1 MIFYNKYKKFR
12 IENNID
18 LKDVSKRTKIDLKYL
33 QAIERGK
40 FAEIPPVYVKLFF
53 KAYISEIG
61 VDIDEALLELD
72 SFLNQKNNAK
82 SLKFVPDEGTKKLN
96 LFKKINSENL
106 FNSTVFI
113 GIASFLLILML
124 SFSLNSNSSIS
135 QKDLENELRITKSDL
150 IEFYSIRSEEVL
162 SIDDISIPVTIRF
175 KSNIENYIN
184 LYDNFSGKE
193 FFIFDENMGN
203 QSNTFTEQ
211 WNGEEKS
218 FLIANTVEYELILFS
233 DNSYQDFS
241 KNIIN
246 DFPVEIILKSNP
258 FTITIKKY
266 LPKN

>member
-61 VDIDEALLELD
+61 VDTDEALLELD

-82 SLKFVPDEGTKKLN
+82 SLKFVPDEGTKKSN

-124 SFSLNSNSSIS
+124 SFSLNSNSNIS

-218 FLIANTVEYELILFS
+218 FLIANTVEYELIFFS